1 MFVIVAHHEVGV
13 LWADLNVSRKLVKSG
28 QLTKLIAAHFPS
40 SVKIHVSQQMLPTSP
55 AERNAMV
62 VAECSDLS
70 LSTISLHG
78 SFWQL
83 LLSLY
88 LLGK

>member
-1 MFVIVAHHEVGV
+1 MGGSQCLKKAGHRSEVGTV
-13 LWADLNVSRKLVKSG
+13 DKC
-28 QLTKLIAAHFPS
+28 AAHFPS
-40 SVKIHVSQQMLPTSP
+40 IVEIHVSQQMLLSTSP
-55 AERNAMV
+55 AEKNAMV
-62 VAECSDLS
+62 VAECFDLS

-78 SFWQL
+78 SIWQL